1 MPEIRR
7 VPQGRAGRLWLTA
20 RLDTARRA
28 ATLLDRKLRILR
40 AEQERFALLTHRSHD
55 AWAIAQQEAD
65 AWIGRAAALA
75 GQRSIRLATPRDDA
89 TVTVEYATIIGLRY
103 PAATTVRSPKAGTGD
118 WTGGS
123 AALVTAKRAY
133 RDALA
138 AAVAHAAASTARR
151 KIDREAA
158 VTRQR
163 LHAITKR
170 WTPRVERA
178 LKELTQQLEEL
189 ERTEIIQL
197 RWAAARGQESGD
209 RT

>member
-7 VPQGRAGRLWLTA
+7 IPPGRAGRLWLTA
-20 RLDTARRA
+20 RLETARRA

-40 AEQERFALLTHRSHD
+40 AEQERHALLTHRSHE
-55 AWAIAQQEAD
+55 AWTTAQQEAD
-65 AWIGRAAALA
+65 SWIGRAAALA

-89 TVTVEYATIIGLRY
+89 TVTVEYATIMGSRY
-103 PAATTVRSPKAGTGD
+103 PTAAAVRPPKTGTGD
-118 WTGGS
+118 WAGGS
-123 AALVTAKRAY
+123 AALIAAKRAY
-133 RDALA
+133 QDALA
-138 AAVAHAAASTARR
+138 AAVAHAAAATARR
-151 KIDREAA
+151 TIDREAA

-197 RWAAARGQESGD
+197 RWASARGQESGD